1 LPNWMFHHYCCN
13 TEEYEEDVQEPWVI
27 HVIRSKWELE
37 GLEFNMDDEIDEAAE
52 MFITR
57 FQEQM
62 SF

>member
-1 LPNWMFHHYCCN
+1 
-13 TEEYEEDVQEPWVI
+13 VI
-27 HVIRSKWELE
+27 HVIRSKRELE

-57 FQEQM
+57 FREQM